1 MINRKL
7 TKGLAI
13 LAIGV
18 PMSFQLGAASLSDGL
33 VSYWPLDDVAGTK
46 TTDVINGLDM
56 ELVNLSAADLVDGQ
70 SGKAFHFDNARQTML
85 IRVSTPEEL
94 LPIGKHPANTIAMWV
109 NVEGTGQSDLR
120 LFSEGSQQDN
130 NPLFNIG
137 TDNGGGSGQIDYYFR
152 QDGWGTVNHL
162 KSEAEPLDGTWHHIA
177 FVQEDDGYRTL
188 YVDGEMDLAEIPDKE
203 PGDWRTETTTI
214 GGILR
219 ANPTHWVTGDIDEVM
234 LWSRALTEAEVK
246 QVVAEGLDSIINPL
260 TKSMVAYWPLDEV
273 SGVKTPDLANGLDM
287 ELVNLSAADLVD
299 GKFGKAFHFDNA
311 RQTMLVRVSTPGEL
325 LPINKHPAN
334 TISMWVNVDGVGQS
348 DLRLFSEGSQQ
359 DNNPLYNLGTDN
371 GGGSGQLDFYFRQ
384 DPWGTVNHLKSEA
397 EPLDGTWHHI
407 AFVQEDD
414 GFRSFYVDGVLDLVE
429 IPDKEEGDWNIETT
443 TIGGILRANPTH
455 WVTGDIDDVALWSR
469 ALSEAEIMTLVNDGT
484 PAPFTKALPLAI
496 RSFEPIIASVAAGT
510 EATLRWDV
518 TKSVEVSIDQGLGDV
533 TAQTISGIG
542 TIKVPLTSSKTFTV
556 TLKRGEESV
565 SASTS
570 VAVIDGVA
578 EGWTLID
585 NFDRYSVGLLNG
597 QGGWADLDVDELEVV
612 EENGNKFAAPNTGG
626 STGSLDL
633 LDLTVAEGEEATL
646 FFRVLARGDVLE
658 PIRTLVA
665 LTDRPVRFG
674 GDIGPNIGPGAAV
687 SDEFFDLFVGTWEGP
702 NSTLEYGYDFL
713 MDRGTVYNIW
723 VDIKNLPFEGPVDFR
738 ESTGD
743 LSTIHIS
750 KVGDSTR
757 STVITDWLSSRD
769 PVGAADVGF
778 TTPDLTR
785 LIMGG
790 VSGHS
795 TALNLLIDD
804 IYFSHGSFN
813 STVPREFGFTTPV
826 ESAEPPMLSLSGA
839 GGQIQIEFSG
849 GTLESATSVA
859 GPWAAVAGATSPQQ
873 VTPSGPQMF
882 FRVRQ

>member
-1 MINRKL
+1 
-7 TKGLAI
+7 
-13 LAIGV
+13 
-18 PMSFQLGAASLSDGL
+18 MSVQLGAASLSDGL
-33 VSYWPLDDVAGTK
+33 VAYYPLDDVAGSK

-56 ELVNLSAADLVDGQ
+56 EMVNLSGADLVDGKV
-70 SGKAFHFDNARQTML
+70 GKAFHFDNARQTML
-85 IRVSTPEEL
+85 TRVSTPGEP
-94 LPIGKHPANTIAMWV
+94 LPIGQHPANTIAMWV

-120 LFSEGSQQDN
+120 IFSEGSQQDN

-152 QDGWGTVNHL
+152 QSGWGTVNHL
-162 KSEAEPLDGTWHHIA
+162 KSEVEPLDGTWHHIA
-177 FVQEDDGYRTL
+177 FVQEDDGFRSL
-188 YVDGEMDLAEIPDKE
+188 YVDGELDLAEIPAKE
-203 PGDWRTETTTI
+203 EGDWRTETTTI

-246 QVVAEGLDSIINPL
+246 QVVSEGLNSVINPL
-260 TKSMVAYWPLDEV
+260 TKGMVAYWPLDEV
-273 SGVKTPDLANGLDM
+273 TGVKTPDLANGLDM

-311 RQTMLVRVSTPGEL
+311 RQTMLVRISSPGEL
-325 LPINKHPAN
+325 LPINLHPAN
-334 TISMWVNVDGVGQS
+334 TITMWVNVEGTGQS

-371 GGGSGQLDFYFRQ
+371 GGGSGQLDYYFRQ
-384 DPWGTVNHLKSEA
+384 SGWGTVNHLKSEV

-414 GFRSFYVDGVLDLVE
+414 GFRSLYVDGELDLTE
-429 IPDKEEGDWNIETT
+429 IPAKEEGDWRIETT

-455 WVTGDIDDVALWSR
+455 WVTGDIDEVALWNR
-469 ALSEAEIMTLVNDGT
+469 ALSESEIKSIVTDGV

-496 RSFEPIIASVAAGT
+496 RNFEPIIASVAAGT

-518 TKSVEVSIDQGLGDV
+518 TKNVDVSINQGVGDV
-533 TAQTISGIG
+533 TAQTISGVG
-542 TIKVPLTSSKTFTV
+542 TIAVPLTSSKTFTI
-556 TLKRGEESV
+556 TLSRGDETLTETAEV
-565 SASTS
+565 S
-570 VAVIDGVA
+570 VIDGVA

-597 QGGWADLDVDELEVV
+597 QGGWADLDADELEVV
-612 EENGNKFAAPNTGG
+612 EENGNKFAAANDGG
-626 STGSLDL
+626 ATGSLNL
-633 LDLTVAEGEEATL
+633 HDLTLAEGEEGTL
-646 FFRVLARGDVLE
+646 FFRALARGDVLE
-658 PIRTLVA
+658 PIRALVG

-674 GDIGPNIGPGAAV
+674 GDIGPNIGPGAVV

-702 NSTLEYGYDFL
+702 GSTLEYGYDYL

-723 VDIKNLPFEGPVDFR
+723 VDIKNLPFEGPVDAPF
-738 ESTGD
+738 STGD

-757 STVITDWLSSRD
+757 STVITDWLSARD
-769 PVGAADVGF
+769 PIGGAAVGF

-790 VSGHS
+790 VTGHS

-826 ESAEPPMLSLSGA
+826 ESAEPPALSLSSS
-839 GGQIQIEFSG
+839 GGQIQVEFSG

-859 GPWAAVAGATSPQQ
+859 GPWAAVAGANSPQQ